1 MNVIR
6 IKNDLLIKGPCC
18 NSSIQKQSTLR
29 YENQGIH
36 SKSLFYLNVHI
47 LRIGWREKI
56 KLNLAVFHFPS
67 SSLDNKFGD
76 LKEDWQTFLYLLSY
90 QLGEEQGIRWSLK
103 IWDYFQK
110 IVAYFK
116 LLSLWFW
123 TKPTVWWHL
132 HFTRLELTIGM
143 FFLTSCS

>member
-1 MNVIR
+1 MTFWSRGLAVTREFRSRALSDMKTKAFI
-6 IKNDLLIKGPCC
+6 L
-18 NSSIQKQSTLR
+18 
-29 YENQGIH
+29 
-36 SKSLFYLNVHI
+36 KSLFYLNVHI

-56 KLNLAVFHFPS
+56 NLNLAVFHLPS

-90 QLGEEQGIRWSLK
+90 QLGEEQGIWWSLK

-123 TKPTVWWHL
+123 TKPTLCWHL

-143 FFLTSCS
+143 FF

>member
-1 MNVIR
+1 MTFWSRGLAVTRASRSRALSDMKTKAFI
-6 IKNDLLIKGPCC
+6 L
-18 NSSIQKQSTLR
+18 
-29 YENQGIH
+29 
-36 SKSLFYLNVHI
+36 KSLFYLNVHI

-56 KLNLAVFHFPS
+56 NLNLAVFHLPS

-123 TKPTVWWHL
+123 TKPTLCWHL

-143 FFLTSCS
+143 FF

>member
-1 MNVIR
+1 MTFWSRGLAVTRESRSRALSDMKTKAFI
-6 IKNDLLIKGPCC
+6 L
-18 NSSIQKQSTLR
+18 
-29 YENQGIH
+29 
-36 SKSLFYLNVHI
+36 KSLFYLNVHI

-56 KLNLAVFHFPS
+56 KLNLAVFHLPS
-67 SSLDNKFGD
+67 SSLDNKFGN

-90 QLGEEQGIRWSLK
+90 QLGEEQGIWWSLK

-123 TKPTVWWHL
+123 TKPTLCWHL

-143 FFLTSCS
+143 FF